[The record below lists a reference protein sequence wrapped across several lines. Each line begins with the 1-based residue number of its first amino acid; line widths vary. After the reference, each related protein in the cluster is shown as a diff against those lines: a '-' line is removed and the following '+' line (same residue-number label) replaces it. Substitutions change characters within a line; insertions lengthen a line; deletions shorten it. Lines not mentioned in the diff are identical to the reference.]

1 MSSWR
6 ISTKGQYNS
15 HIKRWQQFCE
25 RRFCNPVNP
34 PISIAIDFLTSLFDA
49 GLSYSSINTARS
61 ALSSLF
67 QIPDFANIPVVKRF
81 MRGVFQLR
89 PSLPRYQ
96 SVWNVHSVFNFIRN
110 QQRVEDLPLKALTM
124 RLAFLLC
131 LLSGQR
137 RQTIRVLRLDQM
149 NVTSNAYTFNIVDKL
164 KQTRPRYHQKPLV
177 YEKYI
182 SEPTLCIYSHL
193 TRYIELTAPLRG
205 ATQQL
210 LISFNRPHQAVS
222 ADTISRWCKDFLKQ
236 AGVDISKYKGH
247 SICAALTSYAA
258 HAVNSDLTRI
268 LLAAGWTSEDTFRR
282 FYDLPCDSSFSLGST
297 LLSTLE

>member
-1 MSSWR
+1 
-6 ISTKGQYNS
+6 
-15 HIKRWQQFCE
+15 
-25 RRFCNPVNP
+25 
-34 PISIAIDFLTSLFDA
+34 
-49 GLSYSSINTARS
+49 
-61 ALSSLF
+61 
-67 QIPDFANIPVVKRF
+67 

-137 RQTIRVLRLDQM
+137 RQAIRVLRLDQM

-177 YEKYI
+177 YDKYI

-236 AGVDISKYKGH
+236 AGVDISKYKGL
-247 SICAALTSYAA
+247 SPLRRISAIDSRDRQRNLETTSPFLRLIA
-258 HAVNSDLTRI
+258 
-268 LLAAGWTSEDTFRR
+268 SE
-282 FYDLPCDSSFSLGST
+282 
-297 LLSTLE
+297 LSMNGVSRGEFFGAIFAIK